1 MKTINWIVLAFA
13 TIFVFVASYLLT
25 LAFTWLYEFM
35 GTEIFCLSWAT
46 LSAVLFFGQVF
57 FAAQEAEH
65 PNREDHKHW

>member
-1 MKTINWIVLAFA
+1 MKTSTWILLFLM

-46 LSAVLFFGQVF
+46 LATFMFFGQAF
-57 FAAQEAEH
+57 FAMQDAEH